1 MAANIYRKERQTI
14 RRKML
19 LLKVIAALLSALNAV
34 PMLADADGPV
44 NFSEKGPVQFSEE
57 GPATVSDWTN
67 VHV

>member
-1 MAANIYRKERQTI
+1 M

-19 LLKVIAALLSALNAV
+19 FLTVIAALLSALSAGQV
-34 PMLADADGPV
+34 LADADGPMNFGEEGPV
-44 NFSEKGPVQFSEE
+44 QFSEEGPVQFSEE